1 MKITKPLHTKRR
13 RRDRAV
19 SGCAGRANARRP
31 SNPTA
36 AGACSLAVFA
46 HAAPGGPG
54 SGAVLALGRERLR
67 ASRSAL
73 QLLPPWLCV
82 LVAGGGDGPD
92 WHCGTSLAPSA

>member
-1 MKITKPLHTKRR
+1 MSNSNSQ
-13 RRDRAV
+13 RAV
-19 SGCAGRANARRP
+19 SGCAGRERQ
-31 SNPTA
+31 A
-36 AGACSLAVFA
+36 AIKPHCSRGVQ
-46 HAAPGGPG
+46 PGGICARGTRG

-92 WHCGTSLAPSA
+92 WHCGISLAPSA